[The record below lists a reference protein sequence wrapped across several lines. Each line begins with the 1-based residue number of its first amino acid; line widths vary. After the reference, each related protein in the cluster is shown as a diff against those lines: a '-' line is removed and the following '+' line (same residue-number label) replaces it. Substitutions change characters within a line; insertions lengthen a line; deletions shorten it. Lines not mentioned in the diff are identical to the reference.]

1 MMRDEMDVMCC
12 KSVGTDLSMLDIDD
26 FITEISQLKKKV
38 TLLETKLRLR
48 DEELIREDVD
58 VVCCESST
66 QDSELSLT
74 LLGYTESKHT
84 DAQDTT
90 VCDSNE
96 GLQEDQT
103 STESLDSVC
112 NAGEQQQILQTKLK
126 MCSVKLIDC
135 LQERHDGD
143 EKRNHR

>member
-26 FITEISQLKKKV
+26 FITKISQLKKKV

-48 DEELIREDVD
+48 GDEELIRE
-58 VVCCESST
+58 
-66 QDSELSLT
+66 DSELSLT
-74 LLGYTESKHT
+74 LLGYTESKPT
-84 DAQDTT
+84 DTQDTT

>member
-48 DEELIREDVD
+48 DEELIRE
-58 VVCCESST
+58 
-66 QDSELSLT
+66 DSELSLT